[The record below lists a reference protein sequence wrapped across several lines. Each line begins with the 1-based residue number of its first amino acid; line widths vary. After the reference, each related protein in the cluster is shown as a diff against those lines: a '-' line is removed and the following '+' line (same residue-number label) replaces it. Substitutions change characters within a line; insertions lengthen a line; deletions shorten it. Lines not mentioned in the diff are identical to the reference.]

1 MADTNDL
8 FFFGDDFDAIL
19 GILEDE
25 EELDKQFGEA
35 ADEVSITFFL
45 SDPKFS
51 EKRCVSSID
60 CHRVSVLLVATC
72 IITKSL
78 SYVVYCTDD
87 VIIERFLISII
98 YA

>member
-51 EKRCVSSID
+51 EKRRVLTFIIFQLDRLSS
-60 CHRVSVLLVATC
+60 R
-72 IITKSL
+72 IIGAACSDL
-78 SYVVYCTDD
+78 YYN
-87 VIIERFLISII
+87 
-98 YA
+98 

>member
-35 ADEVSITFFL
+35 SDEESIKLFL
-45 SDPKFS
+45 SHPKFS
-51 EKRCVSSID
+51 EKRRVLTFIIFQLDRLSS
-60 CHRVSVLLVATC
+60 R
-72 IITKSL
+72 IIGAA
-78 SYVVYCTDD
+78 
-87 VIIERFLISII
+87 FL
-98 YA
+98 

>member
-35 ADEVSITFFL
+35 ADEVQLEDIVRTV
-45 SDPKFS
+45 PQEMQKQ
-51 EKRCVSSID
+51 
-60 CHRVSVLLVATC
+60 
-72 IITKSL
+72 
-78 SYVVYCTDD
+78 
-87 VIIERFLISII
+87 ERTETTQDS
-98 YA
+98 

>member
-1 MADTNDL
+1 MADMNDF

-19 GILEDE
+19 GILAEE

-51 EKRCVSSID
+51 EKRCALTFIIFQLDRLS
-60 CHRVSVLLVATC
+60 LC
-72 IITKSL
+72 IIGA
-78 SYVVYCTDD
+78 D
-87 VIIERFLISII
+87 FL
-98 YA
+98 

>member
-8 FFFGDDFDAIL
+8 FFFGDDFDSIL

-25 EELDKQFGEA
+25 EELDKQFGET

-51 EKRCVSSID
+51 EKR
-60 CHRVSVLLVATC
+60 RVLTF
-72 IITKSL
+72 IIFELFMLENCNFIKINSFCL
-78 SYVVYCTDD
+78 FCP
-87 VIIERFLISII
+87 I
-98 YA
+98 YR